1 MSDLV
6 TAITTG
12 ITAFTATNID
22 DIVILTLLF
31 SQINKTFRSR
41 HILAGQYLG
50 FAVLIIASLPGFF
63 GGMIIPQEWIR
74 LLGLMPIIIGVSS
87 LLKREEDSPEEVE
100 EQTEPS
106 CPSII
111 SSFISPQTCN
121 VAAIAFANGSDNI
134 SVYVPLFANSE
145 LDSLLVILSVF
156 FTMVGVWCYT
166 AYKLTYL
173 PAIANF
179 LTENGNTFVPCIL
192 IGLGVF
198 IVTENVIW
206 TLSSVVSSYIF
217 SLILGFNTQQSS
229 EEQEKLS
236 I

>member
-1 MSDLV
+1 MSGLV

-12 ITAFTATNID
+12 ITAFSVTNID

-50 FAVLIIASLPGFF
+50 FAALIIASLPGFF
-63 GGMIIPQEWIR
+63 GGLIIPQDWIR

-87 LLKREEDSPEEVE
+87 LLKREEDSPEEVKE
-100 EQTEPS
+100 ETEASYPS
-106 CPSII
+106 VIA
-111 SSFISPQTCN
+111 SFISPQTCN

-156 FTMVGVWCYT
+156 FSLVGVWCYA
-166 AYKLTYL
+166 AYRLTYL
-173 PAIANF
+173 PAIAQF
-179 LTENGNTFVPCIL
+179 LTDNGKIFVPCIL

-198 IVTENVIW
+198 IVTENVIY
-206 TLSSVVSSYIF
+206 TILSVFSSYLF
-217 SLILGFNTQQSS
+217 SLILCISNQPSP
-229 EEQEKLS
+229 E
-236 I
+236 

>member
-31 SQINKTFRSR
+31 SQINKAFRTR
-41 HILAGQYLG
+41 HIVAGQYLG
-50 FAVLIIASLPGFF
+50 FAALIIASLPGFF
-63 GGMIIPQEWIR
+63 GGLIIPQDWIR
-74 LLGLMPIIIGVSS
+74 LLGLMPIIIGLSS
-87 LLKREEDSPEEVE
+87 LLKREEDSPKEAEEE
-100 EQTEPS
+100 TEPS

-111 SSFISPQTCN
+111 SSFLSPQTCN

-134 SVYVPLFANSE
+134 SVYIPLFANSE

-156 FTMVGVWCYT
+156 FSLVGVWCYA

-173 PAIANF
+173 PAIADF

-198 IVTENVIW
+198 IVMENMTF
-206 TLSSVVSSYIF
+206 TLIAVVSSYLL
-217 SLILGFNTQQSS
+217 SLILNMNNHLLHK
-229 EEQEKLS
+229 EQ
-236 I
+236 IN

>member
-1 MSDLV
+1 MSGLV

-12 ITAFTATNID
+12 ITAFSATNID

-50 FAVLIIASLPGFF
+50 FAALIIASLPGFF
-63 GGMIIPQEWIR
+63 GGLIIPQDWIR
-74 LLGLMPIIIGVSS
+74 LLGLMPIIIGMSS
-87 LLKREEDSPEEVE
+87 LLKREEDSSEEAE
-100 EQTEPS
+100 EESEPY

-111 SSFISPQTCN
+111 ASFLSPQTCN

-145 LDSLLVILSVF
+145 LDSLLVILGVF
-156 FTMVGVWCYT
+156 FSLVGVWCYA

-173 PAIANF
+173 PAIAQF

-192 IGLGVF
+192 IGMGIF
-198 IVTENVIW
+198 IVTENV
-206 TLSSVVSSYIF
+206 TLTLISVVSSYIF
-217 SLILGFNTQQSS
+217 SFILSFNTQPSS
-229 EEQEKLS
+229 EEH
-236 I
+236 

>member
-1 MSDLV
+1 MSGLV

-12 ITAFTATNID
+12 ITAFSATNID

-41 HILAGQYLG
+41 HIVAGQYLG
-50 FAVLIIASLPGFF
+50 FAVLILASLPGFLS
-63 GGMIIPQEWIR
+63 GLIIPQDWIR
-74 LLGLMPIIIGVSS
+74 LLGLMPIIIGVNS
-87 LLKREEDSPEEVE
+87 LLKREEDSPEEAE
-100 EQTEPS
+100 EETEPS

-111 SSFISPQTCN
+111 ASFLSPQTYN

-156 FTMVGVWCYT
+156 FSLAGVWCYT

-173 PAIANF
+173 PAIAHF

-192 IGLGVF
+192 IGLGIF
-198 IVTENVIW
+198 IVTENVTW
-206 TLSSVVSSYIF
+206 TLLSVVSSYIF
-217 SLILGFNTQQSS
+217 SLILGFNTQPSN
-229 EEQEKLS
+229 EDKEKIS

>member
-31 SQINKTFRSR
+31 SQISKTFRSG

-50 FAVLIIASLPGFF
+50 FAALIIASLPGFF
-63 GGMIIPQEWIR
+63 GGLIVPQDWIR

-87 LLKREEDSPEEVE
+87 LLKREEDLSAEVE
-100 EQTEPS
+100 EETEPS
-106 CPSII
+106 YPSVLAN
-111 SSFISPQTCN
+111 FISPQTCN

-134 SVYVPLFANSE
+134 SIYVPLFANSE
-145 LDSLLVILSVF
+145 LDSLLIILSVF
-156 FTMVGVWCYT
+156 FSLVGVWCYT

-198 IVTENVIW
+198 IVTENVTW
-206 TLSSVVSSYIF
+206 TLLSVVSSYVF
-217 SLILGFNTQQSS
+217 SLILGLNPQPSS
-229 EEQEKLS
+229 EKQEKLS
-236 I
+236 V

>member
-1 MSDLV
+1 MNDLV

-31 SQINKTFRSR
+31 SQINKTFRSG
-41 HILAGQYLG
+41 HILGGQYLG
-50 FAVLIIASLPGFF
+50 FAALIIASLPGFF
-63 GGMIIPQEWIR
+63 GGLIIPQDWIR
-74 LLGLMPIIIGVSS
+74 LLGLMPIIIGLSS
-87 LLKREEDSPEEVE
+87 LLKREEDSAEEAE
-100 EQTEPS
+100 EETEPS
-106 CPSII
+106 YPSII
-111 SSFISPQTCN
+111 SNFISPQTCN

-134 SVYVPLFANSE
+134 SIYVPLFANSE
-145 LDSLLVILSVF
+145 LDSLLVILGVF
-156 FTMVGVWCYT
+156 FSLVGVWCYA

-198 IVTENVIW
+198 IVMENITF
-206 TLSSVVSSYIF
+206 TLIAVASSYLL
-217 SLILGFNTQQSS
+217 SLILNMSNQPSPK
-229 EEQEKLS
+229 EQ
-236 I
+236 IN

>member
-1 MSDLV
+1 MNDLV

-31 SQINKTFRSR
+31 SQINKTFRSG
-41 HILAGQYLG
+41 HILGGQYLG
-50 FAVLIIASLPGFF
+50 FAGLIIASLPGFF
-63 GGMIIPQEWIR
+63 GGLIIPQDWIR
-74 LLGLMPIIIGVSS
+74 LLGLMPIIIGLSS

-100 EQTEPS
+100 EETEPS

-111 SSFISPQTCN
+111 SNFLSPQTCN

-134 SVYVPLFANSE
+134 SIYVPLFANSE
-145 LDSLLVILSVF
+145 LDSLLVILGVF
-156 FTMVGVWCYT
+156 FSLVGVWCYA

-179 LTENGNTFVPCIL
+179 LTENGKTFVPCIL

-198 IVTENVIW
+198 IVMENITF
-206 TLSSVVSSYIF
+206 TLIAVVSSYLL
-217 SLILGFNTQQSS
+217 SLILNMSNQPSPK
-229 EEQEKLS
+229 EQ
-236 I
+236 IN

>member
-1 MSDLV
+1 MSGLV

-12 ITAFTATNID
+12 ITAFSATNID

-41 HILAGQYLG
+41 HILTGQYLG
-50 FAVLIIASLPGFF
+50 FAALIIASLPGFL
-63 GGMIIPQEWIR
+63 GGLIIPQDWIR

-87 LLKREEDSPEEVE
+87 LIKREEDSPEEAKE
-100 EQTEPS
+100 ETEPS

-111 SSFISPQTCN
+111 SSFISPQTRN

-145 LDSLLVILSVF
+145 LDSLLIILSVF
-156 FTMVGVWCYT
+156 FSLVGVWCYA

-173 PAIANF
+173 PAIAHF
-179 LTENGNTFVPCIL
+179 LTENGNSFVPCIL

-198 IVTENVIW
+198 IVTENFNW
-206 TLSSVVSSYIF
+206 TLFSVISSYIF
-217 SLILGFNTQQSS
+217 SLILGFNTQPSS
-229 EEQEKLS
+229 EEQ
-236 I
+236 

>member
-31 SQINKTFRSR
+31 SQISKTFRSR

-50 FAVLIIASLPGFF
+50 FAALIVASLPGFF
-63 GGMIIPQEWIR
+63 GGMIIPQDWIR
-74 LLGLMPIIIGVSS
+74 LLGLMPMIIGVSS
-87 LLKREEDSPEEVE
+87 LLKREEDSAEEAE
-100 EQTEPS
+100 ETEPS

-111 SSFISPQTCN
+111 GNFLSPQTCN

-134 SVYVPLFANSE
+134 SIYVPLFANSE
-145 LDSLLVILSVF
+145 LDSLLVILGVF

-198 IVTENVIW
+198 IVTENVTW
-206 TLSSVVSSYIF
+206 TLLSVVSSYIF
-217 SLILGFNTQQSS
+217 SLILGFNTQQST

-236 I
+236 V

>member
-31 SQINKTFRSR
+31 SQISKTFRSR

-50 FAVLIIASLPGFF
+50 FAALIVASLPGFF
-63 GGMIIPQEWIR
+63 GGLIIPQDWIR

-87 LLKREEDSPEEVE
+87 LLKREEDSQEEAE
-100 EQTEPS
+100 ETEPS

-111 SSFISPQTCN
+111 GNFLSPQTCN

-145 LDSLLVILSVF
+145 LDSLLVILGVF

-166 AYKLTYL
+166 ACKLTYL

-198 IVTENVIW
+198 IVSENVTW
-206 TLSSVVSSYIF
+206 TLLSVVSSYIF

-236 I
+236 V

>member
-31 SQINKTFRSR
+31 SQISKTFRSR

-50 FAVLIIASLPGFF
+50 FAALIVASLPGFF
-63 GGMIIPQEWIR
+63 GGLIIPQDWIR
-74 LLGLMPIIIGVSS
+74 LLGLMPIIIGVSG
-87 LLKREEDSPEEVE
+87 LLKREEDSSEEA
-100 EQTEPS
+100 EPS
-106 CPSII
+106 CPSIV

-145 LDSLLVILSVF
+145 LDSLLIILSVF
-156 FTMVGVWCYT
+156 FSLVGVWCYA

-198 IVTENVIW
+198 IVTENVTW
-206 TLSSVVSSYIF
+206 TLLSVVSSYIF
-217 SLILGFNTQQSS
+217 SLILGFNTHSS
-229 EEQEKLS
+229 SQEQEKLS

>member
-1 MSDLV
+1 MNDLV

-31 SQINKTFRSR
+31 SQISTTFRSR
-41 HILAGQYLG
+41 HIFAGQYLG
-50 FAVLIIASLPGFF
+50 FAALIVASLPGFL
-63 GGMIIPQEWIR
+63 GGLIIPQDWIR
-74 LLGLMPIIIGVSS
+74 LLGFMPIIIGMSS
-87 LLKREEDSPEEVE
+87 LLKREENSSEEAKE
-100 EQTEPS
+100 ETEPS
-106 CPSII
+106 CPSIV
-111 SSFISPQTCN
+111 SSFLSPQTCN

-156 FTMVGVWCYT
+156 FTLVGVWCYT

-179 LTENGNTFVPCIL
+179 LTENGKTFVPCIL

-198 IVTENVIW
+198 IVTENVTW
-206 TLSSVVSSYIF
+206 TLLSVISSYIF
-217 SLILGFNTQQSS
+217 SLILGFNTQPLS
-229 EEQEKLS
+229 EEQEKL
-236 I
+236 IV

>member
-22 DIVILTLLF
+22 DIVVLTLLF
-31 SQINKTFRSR
+31 SQISKTFRNR

-50 FAVLIIASLPGFF
+50 FAALIVVSLPGFF
-63 GGMIIPQEWIR
+63 GGMIIPQDWIR
-74 LLGLMPIIIGVSS
+74 LLGLMPIIIGVSG
-87 LLKREEDSPEEVE
+87 LLKREEDSPEEA
-100 EQTEPS
+100 EPS
-106 CPSII
+106 CPSIV
-111 SSFISPQTCN
+111 SSFLSPQTCN

-156 FTMVGVWCYT
+156 FSLVGVWCYT

-198 IVTENVIW
+198 IVTENVTW
-206 TLSSVVSSYIF
+206 TLLSVVSSYIF
-217 SLILGFNTQQSS
+217 SLILGFNTQSSS

>member
-1 MSDLV
+1 MSGLV

-12 ITAFTATNID
+12 ITAFSVTNID

-41 HILAGQYLG
+41 HIVAGQYLG
-50 FAVLIIASLPGFF
+50 FATLILASLPGFL
-63 GGMIIPQEWIR
+63 GGLIIPQDWIR
-74 LLGLMPIIIGVSS
+74 LLGLMPIVIGVNS
-87 LLKREEDSPEEVE
+87 LLKREENSPEEAE
-100 EQTEPS
+100 EETEPS

-111 SSFISPQTCN
+111 ASFLSPQTCN

-145 LDSLLVILSVF
+145 LDGLLVILSVF
-156 FTMVGVWCYT
+156 FSLVGVWCYT

-173 PAIANF
+173 PTIAHF

-192 IGLGVF
+192 IGLGIF
-198 IVTENVIW
+198 IVTENVTW
-206 TLSSVVSSYIF
+206 TLLSVVSSYIF
-217 SLILGFNTQQSS
+217 SLILGFNTQPSN
-229 EEQEKLS
+229 EDKEKIS

>member
-1 MSDLV
+1 MNDLG

-31 SQINKTFRSR
+31 SQISKTFRSR

-50 FAVLIIASLPGFF
+50 FAALIVASLPGFF
-63 GGMIIPQEWIR
+63 GGLIIPQDWIR
-74 LLGLMPIIIGVSS
+74 LLGLMPIIIGMSS
-87 LLKREEDSPEEVE
+87 LLKREEDSPEEAE
-100 EQTEPS
+100 EDTESS
-106 CPSII
+106 CPSIV
-111 SSFISPQTCN
+111 SSFLSPQTCN

-145 LDSLLVILSVF
+145 LDSLLVIIGVF
-156 FTMVGVWCYT
+156 FSLVGVWCYT

-198 IVTENVIW
+198 IVTENVTW
-206 TLSSVVSSYIF
+206 TLLSVVSSYIF
-217 SLILGFNTQQSS
+217 SLVLGFNTQQSS

-236 I
+236 V

>member
-31 SQINKTFRSR
+31 SQIDKTFRSR
-41 HILAGQYLG
+41 HILGGQYLG
-50 FAVLIIASLPGFF
+50 FAALIVASLPGFF
-63 GGMIIPQEWIR
+63 GGLIIPQDWIR
-74 LLGLMPIIIGVSS
+74 LLGLMPIIIGMSS
-87 LLKREEDSPEEVE
+87 LLKREDDLVEEVE
-100 EQTEPS
+100 EETEVS
-106 CPSII
+106 CPSRIA
-111 SSFISPQTCN
+111 SFISPQTFN

-134 SVYVPLFANSE
+134 SIYVPLFANSE
-145 LDSLLVILSVF
+145 LDSLLIILSVF
-156 FTMVGVWCYT
+156 FALVGVWCYA

-192 IGLGVF
+192 VGLGIF
-198 IVTENVIW
+198 IVTENFTW
-206 TLSSVVSSYIF
+206 TLLSVVSSYIF
-217 SLILGFNTQQSS
+217 SLILGFNTQPSS

>member
-31 SQINKTFRSR
+31 SQISKTFRSR

-50 FAVLIIASLPGFF
+50 FAALIVASLPGFF
-63 GGMIIPQEWIR
+63 GGMIIPQDWIR

-87 LLKREEDSPEEVE
+87 LLKREEDSQEEAE
-100 EQTEPS
+100 ETEPS

-111 SSFISPQTCN
+111 SNFLSPQTCN

-145 LDSLLVILSVF
+145 LDSLLVIIGVF

-198 IVTENVIW
+198 IVSENVTW
-206 TLSSVVSSYIF
+206 TLLSVVSSYVF

-229 EEQEKLS
+229 EEHEKLS
-236 I
+236 V

>member
-31 SQINKTFRSR
+31 SQINKTFRSS
-41 HILAGQYLG
+41 HILGGQYLG
-50 FAVLIIASLPGFF
+50 FAALIIASLPGFF
-63 GGMIIPQEWIR
+63 GGLIIPQDWIR
-74 LLGLMPIIIGVSS
+74 LLGLMPIIIGLSS
-87 LLKREEDSPEEVE
+87 LLKREEDSPEEAKE
-100 EQTEPS
+100 EAEPS
-106 CPSII
+106 CPSIM
-111 SSFISPQTCN
+111 SNFLSPQTCN

-134 SVYVPLFANSE
+134 SVYIPLFANSE
-145 LDSLLVILSVF
+145 LDSLLVILGVF
-156 FTMVGVWCYT
+156 FSLVGVWCYA

-198 IVTENVIW
+198 IVMENITF
-206 TLSSVVSSYIF
+206 TLIAVVSSYLL
-217 SLILGFNTQQSS
+217 SLILNMSNQPSPK
-229 EEQEKLS
+229 EQ
-236 I
+236 IN

>member
-1 MSDLV
+1 MSGLV

-12 ITAFTATNID
+12 VTAFSATNID

-41 HILAGQYLG
+41 HIVAGQYLG
-50 FAVLIIASLPGFF
+50 FAALILASLPGFL
-63 GGMIIPQEWIR
+63 GGLIIPQDWIR
-74 LLGLMPIIIGVSS
+74 LLGLMPIIIGVNS
-87 LLKREEDSPEEVE
+87 LLKREEDSPEEAE
-100 EQTEPS
+100 EETEPS
-106 CPSII
+106 SPSII
-111 SSFISPQTCN
+111 ASFLSPQTCN

-156 FTMVGVWCYT
+156 FSLVGVWCYT

-173 PAIANF
+173 PAIAHF

-192 IGLGVF
+192 IGLGIF
-198 IVTENVIW
+198 IVTENVTW
-206 TLSSVVSSYIF
+206 TFLSVVSSCIF
-217 SLILGFNTQQSS
+217 SLILGFNTQPSN
-229 EEQEKLS
+229 EDKEKIS